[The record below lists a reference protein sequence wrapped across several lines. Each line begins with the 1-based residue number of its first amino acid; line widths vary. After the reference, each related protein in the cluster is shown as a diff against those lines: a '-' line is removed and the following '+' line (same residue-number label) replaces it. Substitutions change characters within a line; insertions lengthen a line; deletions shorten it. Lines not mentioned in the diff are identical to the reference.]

1 MIDRSKIL
9 EEVFIA
15 RGSVRASDA
24 ALKLAQDFAA
34 SSGAGVVGHRV
45 ATFDWAQSIEIGDD
59 AGAPLRE
66 VGPCL
71 ILAAYERKD
80 VPPDCIERIGRF
92 EYAVR
97 MPREVKAQAAERLID
112 VDRAA
117 PFGLVLR

>member
-1 MIDRSKIL
+1 MIDRSNIL

-24 ALKLAQDFAA
+24 ALQLAKDFAS
-34 SSGAGVVGHRV
+34 SSGAGVDGRRV

-59 AGAPLRE
+59 AGAPPRQ

-71 ILAAYERKD
+71 ILAAYDRKD

-92 EYAVR
+92 EYAIR
-97 MPREVKAQAAERLID
+97 MPRGYGASRRKVYRC
-112 VDRAA
+112 
-117 PFGLVLR
+117 